1 MSIGVDFQPF
11 SDEVKYSI
19 LGVSVFLFL
28 VAVGILG
35 WQIHRYC
42 TRTRPH
48 GIGNGFLRTGDEPAT
63 KGVVGKEIPMPDFKV
78 GRMQDE
84 TQRLSRCLSAGSL
97 PSNSGSV
104 EADGLAEDGLAE
116 DSGEED
122 RIRGSLRF
130 SLFYDQL
137 RSRLVVTVL
146 GAQRLPTR
154 DFSCSVDPFVHVRL
168 LRAVPGEEDGEGAAD
183 EAACCVLHEW
193 RSRLV
198 KGCSSPAF
206 GDEFSCTLA
215 KDEVPSVTVRME
227 VRDFDRYSRHGVLG
241 EIRAPLDGLDISY
254 PLEVTEDLA
263 APRKRLEVGLLKVR
277 AFCRQVANDKAL
289 YARICV
295 VCNRRKL
302 QHQSTSLRTRWD
314 VTVFNETV
322 TFTLPDQ
329 PVRECAVT
337 VSVYE
342 VAAGRKSS
350 RRLVGQ
356 AALGKAWGSE
366 DEHWRLMMRSL
377 RQTVARWHPLYI

>member
-1 MSIGVDFQPF
+1 
-11 SDEVKYSI
+11 
-19 LGVSVFLFL
+19 
-28 VAVGILG
+28 
-35 WQIHRYC
+35 
-42 TRTRPH
+42 
-48 GIGNGFLRTGDEPAT
+48 
-63 KGVVGKEIPMPDFKV
+63 
-78 GRMQDE
+78 MQDE

-263 APRKRLEVGLLKVR
+263 APRKQDQVGKVLLSLRYLPISQRLEVGLLKVR